1 MSNLNNPVVMV
12 HGISDTSA
20 KMRSISNCLQDLGRQ
35 VYGIDL
41 QPNDGT
47 ARLEVLA
54 QQLQGF
60 IDEQLPAAQKFD
72 LIGFSMGGLVTRYYL
87 QRLGG
92 IDRVEHYVSIAAP
105 HQGTWAAYFSQRPG
119 CIQMRPD
126 SEFIQDLQQD
136 VQILSQVKFTSI
148 WTPFDLMI
156 LPATSSEL
164 TVGKAVLLPVAA
176 HAWMVKDPRSMAA
189 VLAGLGINQ

>member
-12 HGISDTSA
+12 HGLGDTNA
-20 KMRSISNCLQDLGRQ
+20 KLRSISNCLQDLGRK
-35 VYGIDL
+35 VHSINL

-47 ARLEVLA
+47 ARLEVSA
-54 QQLQGF
+54 QQLQDF
-60 IDEQLPAAQKFD
+60 IDQQLPAAQKFD

-92 IDRVEHYVSIAAP
+92 IDRVEHYVTIAAP
-105 HQGTWAAYFSQRPG
+105 HQGTLAAYFSQRPG
-119 CIQMRPD
+119 CVQMRPD

-136 VQILSQVKFTSI
+136 VHLLSQVKFTSI

-164 TVGKAVLLPVAA
+164 LVGKAVRLTVAA
-176 HAWMVKDPRSMAA
+176 HAWMVEDSRSITA
-189 VLAGLGINQ
+189 VLAGLGIN